1 MNPNTKVTVRLATE
15 SLLNGD
21 KVFGE
26 SDTYYQTNLDR
37 IYVSHNIGKY
47 VTTNI
52 GRQDLRVGNGYFYDE
67 VFDGA
72 VVKVRKERLN
82 ASFSRGHLLGGF
94 RTTFDSEFKIP
105 VSVYQLNYKPS
116 QHVAAT
122 GFYVTVYNNQYDN
135 VFGGSLDFAL
145 GRHNKV
151 WLGGEYVREEHN
163 TAYGES
169 WTAGVGYGEA
179 QILKPHTWG
188 AKVQYF
194 KVGADGPIVANR
206 WKLRHIQNIDHRGY
220 LATLDYTLAKNVGL
234 SVYGIFRSQRGLVY
248 LNDTHEYLGADMTYT
263 F

>member
-1 MNPNTKVTVRLATE
+1 MNPNTKVTMRLATE

-67 VFDGA
+67 VFEGA
-72 VVKVRKERLN
+72 VVKVGKERLN
-82 ASFSRGHLLGGF
+82 AAFSRGHLLGGF

-122 GFYVTVYNNQYDN
+122 GFYVTVYDNQYDN

-145 GRHNKV
+145 GPHNKV

-188 AKVQYF
+188 AKV
-194 KVGADGPIVANR
+194 
-206 WKLRHIQNIDHRGY
+206 
-220 LATLDYTLAKNVGL
+220 
-234 SVYGIFRSQRGLVY
+234 
-248 LNDTHEYLGADMTYT
+248 
-263 F
+263 

>member
-1 MNPNTKVTVRLATE
+1 MAQLVEQGVVESYPEGAFKGEKKITRFEMAQMVGKAISIQNHVDTDQMVIIHRLSKEFAPE
-15 SLLNGD
+15 LR
-21 KVFGE
+21 
-26 SDTYYQTNLDR
+26 NLG
-37 IYVSHNIGKY
+37 VNVGK
-47 VTTNI
+47 N
-52 GRQDLRVGNGYFYDE
+52 
-67 VFDGA
+67 
-72 VVKVRKERLN
+72 RLN
-82 ASFSRGHLLGGF
+82 ASFSRGYLLGGF
-94 RTTFDSEFKIP
+94 RTTFDSEFKLP

-122 GFYVTVYNNQYDN
+122 GFYVTVYDNQYDN
-135 VFGGSLDFAL
+135 VFGGSLDVAL
-145 GRHNKV
+145 GGHNKV

-179 QILKPHTWG
+179 QITKPHTWG

-206 WKLRHIQNIDHRGY
+206 WKLRHIQNIDYRGY

-234 SVYGIFRSQRGLVY
+234 SVYGTFRSQRALVY
-248 LNDTHEYLGADMTYT
+248 LNDTHEYLGADVTYA